1 MIIGH
6 VNLAAGFRGG
16 ERQTELLIRE
26 LSMRGYTQVLIV
38 RSNSAL
44 ADRLHD
50 IPNLTICRISKPY
63 VFHVSAARDCSFL
76 HAHEAKACQY
86 TFLVKVLLRIP
97 YVITRRVPRIP
108 GSNFFTKAIYNNASR
123 IVALS
128 GAIKK
133 SLLLY
138 NRNLSIDIIPSMASQ
153 LETNN
158 NTVQEIKNNHSDR
171 FIVGHVGAL
180 VNRHKGQKYL
190 IEAAK
195 ILADKYNDI
204 DFILLGSGG
213 DERELMQLANGY
225 DNIQFKGFVD
235 NVGDYLGAFDL
246 FAFPSLN
253 EGLGS
258 ILLDAMQ
265 AKLPIVASEV
275 DGIPDII
282 SNGHNGMLVSPA
294 DSQALAEAISMLY
307 ENEKLRKS
315 LAENAYG
322 DAKKYTPERITS
334 MYINNIYTG
343 ITP

>member
-6 VNLAAGFRGG
+6 VNLAGGFRGG

-26 LSMRGYTQVLIV
+26 LSMRGYTQVLIA

-44 ADRLHD
+44 ADRLQD
-50 IPNLTICRISKPY
+50 IPNLTIRRISKPY
-63 VFHVSAARDCSFL
+63 VFHASAGRDCSFL

-86 TFLVKVLLRIP
+86 TFLVKALLRIP

-108 GSNFFTKAIYNNASR
+108 GNNYFTKAIYNNASK

-128 GAIKK
+128 GAIKNN
-133 SLLLY
+133 LLLH
-138 NRNLSIDIIPSMASQ
+138 NKSLSIDIIPSMASQ
-153 LETNN
+153 LVPNKSA
-158 NTVQEIKNNHSDR
+158 VQKIKNDHRNR

-190 IEAAK
+190 IKAAK
-195 ILADKYNDI
+195 ILAEKYNDI
-204 DFILLGSGG
+204 DFVLLGSGV
-213 DERELMQLANGY
+213 DEGELRQLAKGY

-246 FAFPSLN
+246 FTFPSLN

-265 AKLPIVASEV
+265 AKLPIVASDV

-282 SNGHNGMLVSPA
+282 SNGHNGMLVPPA
-294 DSQALAEAISMLY
+294 DSQALADAISMLY
-307 ENEKLRKS
+307 ENEQLRKS
-315 LAENAYG
+315 LAEKAY
-322 DAKKYTPERITS
+322 DDSKKYTPERITS
-334 MYINNIYTG
+334 IYIHNIYTG
-343 ITP
+343 ITT